1 MSDKRP
7 ELIGAPEG
15 NPSHKLRQAR
25 ASLSDIS
32 IVSGRRQWRHE
43 WLLYTKDRYKRR
55 TWEPYSE

>member
-15 NPSHKLRQAR
+15 NPSQNLRQAR

-32 IVSGRRQWRHE
+32 IGSWRRQWRHE

-55 TWEPYSE
+55 TWEPSGE